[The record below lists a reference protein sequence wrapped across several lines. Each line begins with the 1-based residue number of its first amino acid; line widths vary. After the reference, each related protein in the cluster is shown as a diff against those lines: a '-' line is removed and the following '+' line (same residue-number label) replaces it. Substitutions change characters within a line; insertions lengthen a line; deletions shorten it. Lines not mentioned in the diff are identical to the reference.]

1 MLSMPVSNPCKHVA
15 LTDQPRGASPRFPFK
30 PDASAFRLMA
40 VSRSLVS
47 SRTRRRPARRATSRC
62 GLTLLEV
69 LIALSIFFTALTAI
83 TQLIRLGTRAAVEA
97 QLEADAA
104 LRAETILHE
113 VLSGVHV
120 MQNSNSMPFDDSPDW
135 QWSLVVGEGP
145 HIDLLR
151 LDVTVVRQVANGQPQ
166 MSVTLSR
173 LVRNPELFLDAAL
186 AAEETQ

>member
-1 MLSMPVSNPCKHVA
+1 MVVKPSPVSRI
-15 LTDQPRGASPRFPFK
+15 PRSH
-30 PDASAFRLMA
+30 
-40 VSRSLVS
+40 
-47 SRTRRRPARRATSRC
+47 RATSRR

-113 VLSGVHV
+113 VLAGVQV
-120 MQNSNSMPFDDSPDW
+120 MQNANGMPFDDSPDW

-151 LDVTVVRQVANGQPQ
+151 LDVTVVRQVGDGQPQ

-173 LVRNPELFLDAAL
+173 LVRNPELFLDSAL